1 MSDNQSENSQEWRCP
16 ETISV
21 TGPEAEVIA
30 AELAVAAAQDAIWR
44 AEEAFEEAKRA
55 HHRAKG
61 YLIFAKSR
69 PTWKGILVPG
79 VNMNHN
85 MLYTACVQLGYG
97 FVLWNG
103 EVYAVGMP
111 GEQLMPTGVKEE
123 DVK

>member
-1 MSDNQSENSQEWRCP
+1 MSDNQSENSQTWRCP
-16 ETISV
+16 ETVSV
-21 TGPEAEVIA
+21 TGAEAELLA
-30 AELAVAAAQDAIWR
+30 AEIAVRETEEAIWR

-55 HHRAKG
+55 HIRAKG
-61 YLIFAKSR
+61 FLIFVKNR

-85 MLYTACVQLGYG
+85 MLYTACMQLGYG

-111 GEQLMPTGVKEE
+111 GEQLMPTGVKEA
-123 DVK
+123 DIK